1 MFKQHFYEMERIE
14 RQRQTKKK
22 KQSVEKVLARLEQ
35 RHFLQSRDRHTDET
49 ALFNVFQK
57 T

>member
-14 RQRQTKKK
+14 WQKQTKK
-22 KQSVEKVLARLEQ
+22 KQSVEKVLARLER